1 MATQIQARR
10 DTETNWDAVAGTAVL
25 AVGEIGLIVDQ
36 TDLPSKVIGAKVGD
50 GSTDWG
56 TLPMH
61 IPLMSGV
68 QNKLELDGSAAT
80 PSNATTTFLLKAIT
94 QQTGA
99 VFGIEAHD
107 STDLLLSVDKNGV
120 VEVSGG
126 YGDTGLTISDAGA
139 ITSNSTILADG
150 SVQSGT
156 YHASGGTSG
165 AQLVNTATDHGQL
178 LISSASAASLTDVA
192 IKVNTASGGVA
203 DKFVV
208 NHGGAI
214 TSVGA
219 ITSTG
224 IVTSQGIVNTAA
236 DITMGGQKITGLN
249 TAAPTDDGDAANK
262 LYVDNSQDIGVVYA
276 GGIMTISV
284 DNNSGTNHVISE
296 VTKWRSDCEWVAFND
311 LTGPGD
317 GVKLLFEGD
326 INNIGVGNYHLSIQQ
341 DADWQESNFSETWEL
356 MYYDDSI
363 LWHIPANAILSRKVT
378 WVLTVLRSALP

>member
-50 GSTDWG
+50 GNTDWG

-120 VEVSGG
+120 VKVSGG

-139 ITSNSTILADG
+139 ITTNSTILADG
-150 SVQSGT
+150 VIQSGAYT
-156 YHASGGTSG
+156 TTAGDDSG
-165 AQLVNTATDHGQL
+165 AQLKDNADHGQL
-178 LISSASAASLTDVA
+178 LISSNSSSTPADDTA
-192 IKVNTASGGVA
+192 IHVNTNAA

-208 NHGGAI
+208 KYDGAI
-214 TSVGA
+214 STVGA

-224 IVTSQGIVNTAA
+224 IVTCQGIVNSAA
-236 DITMGGQKITGLN
+236 AITMGGQKITGLN
-249 TAAPTDDGDAANK
+249 TAAPTADGDAANK

-276 GGIMTISV
+276 GGIMTITT
-284 DNNSGTNHVISE
+284 DNNYGTNHVISA
-296 VTKWRSDCEWVAFND
+296 VTKWRSDCEWVAFNNA
-311 LTGPGD
+311 TSAGD

-341 DADWQESNFSETWEL
+341 DAAWDESNFSETHQL
-356 MYYDDSI
+356 TYGDDSI
-363 LWHIPANAILSRKVT
+363 YWHFPELQILTRKVT